1 MKKKFLAYSLLEVL
15 VALIII
21 STAMVS
27 SVAILVKP
35 FRIVRENEIKSY
47 IDSVT
52 IRAFEFL
59 KSKLDIPV
67 QGDIALIGT
76 DQNQYFSLREDPVTK
91 KLFLKPEY
99 TAITDDCISNDL
111 NSYFY
116 STQNIEFGGSSKI
129 KICLGI
135 NIVKD
140 VEEIYTITVLTKY
153 PNNEGEILT
162 ETIKTIRKSGFYEK

>member
-1 MKKKFLAYSLLEVL
+1 MKRKLLAYSLLEVL

-47 IDSVT
+47 IDSIT

-59 KSKLDIPV
+59 KSKLEIPV
-67 QGDIALIGT
+67 QGDIVSIGT
-76 DQNQYFSLREDPVTK
+76 DQNQYFSLGEDPVTK

-99 TAITDDCISNDL
+99 SPITDDCINNDL
-111 NSYFY
+111 DSYFY
-116 STQNIEFGGSSKI
+116 TTQNIELSGSSKI

-135 NIVKD
+135 NVVKG
-140 VEEIYTITVLTKY
+140 VGEIYTITVLTKY

-162 ETIKTIRKSGFYEK
+162 ETIKTVRKSGFYEK